1 MGITSLGIV
10 DGQHQK
16 NSATI
21 VDHNRIAM
29 TFRDIYADVL
39 RERGMNKRDIQDSF
53 DYADSRVPVG
63 TEKMNMEVPTEFEQS
78 ARDMLREVASILFD
92 KIKHNQ

>member
-1 MGITSLGIV
+1 
-10 DGQHQK
+10 
-16 NSATI
+16 
-21 VDHNRIAM
+21 M
-29 TFRDIYADVL
+29 TFRDIYTDVL
-39 RERGMNKRDIQDSF
+39 RERGMNKRDIHDSF

-63 TEKMNMEVPTEFEQS
+63 TEMMNIEVPTEFEQS